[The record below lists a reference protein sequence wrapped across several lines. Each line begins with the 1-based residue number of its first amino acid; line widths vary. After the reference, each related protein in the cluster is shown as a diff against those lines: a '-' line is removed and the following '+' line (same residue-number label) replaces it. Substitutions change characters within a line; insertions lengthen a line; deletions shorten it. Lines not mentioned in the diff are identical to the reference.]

1 MTPICWCLHCY
12 GSLNWRIEFTWM
24 GFIWK
29 RKNSLWILTKE
40 LRVTSYYLLH
50 KLRVTFYIRVTSYYL
65 LHELKVKFIIRVRS
79 YYLSHELGLSCWLRK
94 FSLLDQLFTK
104 CSLQNQVFLVSY
116 YWAIYFMNECSNGN
130 LYTAKLWHRN
140 WKVWMREE
148 FHWCS
153 NKSSSTKSM
162 YDKWNH
168 IRNHFLLYHL
178 LFTISGIPSC
188 MCLFVK
194 YYWISYSISYSLD

>member
-1 MTPICWCLHCY
+1 MTPICCLNCLTLNRIHTLVWCLHCY

-29 RKNSLWILTKE
+29 RKNSLWILNKE

-50 KLRVTFYIRVTSYYL
+50 KLRVTFYIRVTSYCLLHKLLITFYIRITSYYL
-65 LHELKVKFIIRVRS
+65 LHELKVKFIIRARS
-79 YYLSHELGLSCWLRK
+79 YYLLHELGLSCWLCK
-94 FSLLDQLFTK
+94 VSLLYQLFTK

-130 LYTAKLWHRN
+130 LYAAKLWHRN

-148 FHWCS
+148 F
-153 NKSSSTKSM
+153 
-162 YDKWNH
+162 
-168 IRNHFLLYHL
+168 
-178 LFTISGIPSC
+178 
-188 MCLFVK
+188 
-194 YYWISYSISYSLD
+194 